1 MPNCSIINAGDG
13 THEHPSQGLLDML
26 TIKDRFGRLDG
37 LKVAIVGDITHSRV
51 ARSNIQ
57 GLTKLGSHI
66 FVAGPPTMIPPGVEK
81 LGNVT
86 SCATMNEAIQ
96 DADVVMMLR
105 IQQERQG
112 KTLMPN
118 TREYSRYFGLN
129 PTNLK
134 LARPDAMVMH
144 PGPINR
150 GVEMSSYV
158 VDGDQSHIL
167 KQVENGVAVRMA
179 MLYHV
184 CGGELE

>member
-1 MPNCSIINAGDG
+1 
-13 THEHPSQGLLDML
+13 
-26 TIKDRFGRLDG
+26 
-37 LKVAIVGDITHSRV
+37 
-51 ARSNIQ
+51 
-57 GLTKLGSHI
+57 
-66 FVAGPPTMIPPGVEK
+66 VEK

-86 SCATMNEAIQ
+86 VCANMKEAIQ

-129 PTNLK
+129 PVNIK
-134 LARPDAMVMH
+134 LAKPNAMVMH

-158 VDGDQSHIL
+158 VDGDQSWIL
-167 KQVENGVAVRMA
+167 KQVENGVAVRMS

-184 CGGELE
+184 CGGEVTI

>member
-1 MPNCSIINAGDG
+1 MRIVIPDDDPPVMSVSAEFARLAGSDVK
-13 THEHPSQGLLDML
+13 TYN
-26 TIKDRFGRLDG
+26 
-37 LKVAIVGDITHSRV
+37 SRP
-51 ARSNIQ
+51 A
-57 GLTKLGSHI
+57 
-66 FVAGPPTMIPPGVEK
+66 
-81 LGNVT
+81 T
-86 SCATMNEAIQ
+86 SDELCLRIQ

-129 PTNLK
+129 PVNLK
-134 LARPDAMVMH
+134 FAKPDAMVMH

>member
-1 MPNCSIINAGDG
+1 M
-13 THEHPSQGLLDML
+13 
-26 TIKDRFGRLDG
+26 K
-37 LKVAIVGDITHSRV
+37 
-51 ARSNIQ
+51 
-57 GLTKLGSHI
+57 
-66 FVAGPPTMIPPGVEK
+66 
-81 LGNVT
+81 
-86 SCATMNEAIQ
+86 EAIQ

-118 TREYSRYFGLN
+118 TREYARYFGLN
-129 PTNLK
+129 PNNLK
-134 LARPDAMVMH
+134 LAKPNAMVMH

-167 KQVENGVAVRMA
+167 KQVENGVAVRMS

-184 CGGELE
+184 SGGGSVE